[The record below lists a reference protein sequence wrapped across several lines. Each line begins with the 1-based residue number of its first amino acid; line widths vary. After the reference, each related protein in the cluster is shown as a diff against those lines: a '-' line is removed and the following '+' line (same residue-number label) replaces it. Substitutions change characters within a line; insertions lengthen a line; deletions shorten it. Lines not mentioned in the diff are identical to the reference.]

1 VANGDVTY
9 APVADAV
16 GVRHVN
22 VDVALAGV
30 PA

>member
-1 VANGDVTY
+1 VTY